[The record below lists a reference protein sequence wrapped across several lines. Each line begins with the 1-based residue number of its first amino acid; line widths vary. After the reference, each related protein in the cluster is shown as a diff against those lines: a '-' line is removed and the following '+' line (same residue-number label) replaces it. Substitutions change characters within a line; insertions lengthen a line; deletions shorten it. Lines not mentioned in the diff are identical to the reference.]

1 MYDQICIIDNIK
13 GYVPPPPQ
21 QNFSPRDTYF
31 RWQLPV
37 SLQTIQIPIQCIKLM
52 QLTSRCHSR
61 IRISCSIHPFHLL
74 LTVNKYMYSYPPA
87 GIVFFYNL
95 PQNCKDIQYYIGSNH
110 SLQTSVSLS
119 NKSIEST

>member
-87 GIVFFYNL
+87 GIVFFIIYPKIVKTFSTIL
-95 PQNCKDIQYYIGSNH
+95 EVTIHYKQVFH
-110 SLQTSVSLS
+110 SVTSL
-119 NKSIEST
+119 